1 MTRTSRKAIFACIFF
16 FLLIFIN
23 SSISITAIFINSNE
37 VYHLEL
43 AAEIPGERQWIINS
57 GFESQEYW
65 FKEYEGDYTDV
76 EGLIIG
82 NQANFKIIGESWTYS
97 NISGTPNDTHWS
109 PGKESAI
116 SILPDVYEINSYGCN
131 ATHEYWESSG
141 INIYGVQGNQSRNN
155 PIIHWNRIVSM
166 PFDMRDYFITSA
178 EITAIFNA
186 SADINLETPYESIEG
201 EPNNGYAAEYDHARF
216 YVLLSD
222 LNKVETYEA
231 TYNQTK
237 DLGRRY
243 WPRFGRGGRASAS
256 KINDTYMKPVD
267 ENDLIFY
274 LNRVL
279 SHNYQNFRVTLGIDI
294 YNEDNYASAEIDTW
308 YYLLIKSCNLSFDYE
323 KKINR
328 FTSISWKQ
336 NCDKTSD
343 LSEYPVIVQNATLN
357 FNYKIDQLWNTSL
370 SPNSEIRILIN
381 DNKHTETVKLST
393 ATTSFQEAKVGG
405 FDVSNLITDD
415 VNLSLQVYLADDFV
429 LDQNISVSIDDVSL
443 DISYVIIEPDEP
455 ITPGT
460 DMSWLVYTLIAAI
473 GGIIV
478 VFGSYQLHFKYPP
491 MVRKIRNLKKK
502 IRKGRKVKPILLNN
516 REELIKSN
524 IQNEL
529 EIIDY
534 GQPQLK
540 DSEAYSKTKTM
551 KANLKEDNIGSNV
564 ESQNKEDNNE

>member
-1 MTRTSRKAIFACIFF
+1 MTRTSRKSIFVCIFF

-23 SSISITAIFINSNE
+23 SSISITALLIKNIETNHLSLATE
-37 VYHLEL
+37 V
-43 AAEIPGERQWIINS
+43 PGEQQWINNP

-65 FKEYEGDYTDV
+65 FKEHDGDDTDV
-76 EGLIIG
+76 DGLITG
-82 NQANFKIIGESWTYS
+82 NQADFKIIGEIWTYS
-97 NISGTPNDTHWS
+97 NISGTPNATHWT

-116 SILPDVYEINSYGCN
+116 SILPDIYEINSYGCN
-131 ATHEYWESSG
+131 TTHEYWETTLT
-141 INIYGVQGNQSRNN
+141 NIYGVPGNQSRNN

-166 PFDMRDYFITSA
+166 PFDMRDYSITSA
-178 EITAIFNA
+178 EITALFNA

-216 YVLLSD
+216 YVWLSD
-222 LNKVETYEA
+222 LNKLETHEA
-231 TYNQTK
+231 AYNQTR
-237 DLGRRY
+237 DLGRGY
-243 WPRFGRGGRASAS
+243 WPRLGRGGRASAS
-256 KINDTYMKPVD
+256 NVNDTYMKPVD
-267 ENDLIFY
+267 ETELIFY

-279 SHNYQNFRVTLGIDI
+279 SHNYQDFRVTLGIDI
-294 YNEDNYASAEIDTW
+294 YNEDNYANAEIDTW
-308 YYLLIKSCNLSFDYE
+308 YYLLIKSCNLTFDYE

-328 FTSISWKQ
+328 FSSISWKQ
-336 NCDKTSD
+336 NCDKISD

-357 FNYKIDQLWNTSL
+357 FNYKTDQLWNTLL

-381 DNKHTETVKLST
+381 NNKHTETVKLST
-393 ATTSFQEAKVGG
+393 TTTSFQEAKVGG

-429 LDQNISVSIDDVSL
+429 LAQNITISIDDVSL

-473 GGIIV
+473 GSIIV

-491 MVRKIRNLKKK
+491 MVRKIRTLKKK
-502 IRKGRKVKPILLNN
+502 IRKGRKIKPLLLNN

-524 IQNEL
+524 IQNKL
-529 EIIDY
+529 EIVDY
-534 GQPQLK
+534 EQPQLK
-540 DSEAYSKTKTM
+540 DSEAYSKSKM
-551 KANLKEDNIGSNV
+551 MKEDHGGSNI
-564 ESQNKEDNNE
+564 ELQNKEDSNE